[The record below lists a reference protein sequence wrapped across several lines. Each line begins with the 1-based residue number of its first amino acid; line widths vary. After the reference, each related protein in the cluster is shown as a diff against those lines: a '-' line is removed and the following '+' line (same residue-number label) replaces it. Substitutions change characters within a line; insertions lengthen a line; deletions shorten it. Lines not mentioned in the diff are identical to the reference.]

1 MLVSPLFL
9 ATILIFAS
17 SLNLSSQ
24 QQQTTPTIQRDAQ
37 AATLLHQAITA
48 TGTSLPADSTATGS
62 VTITAGGETCQGSI
76 RVLTRGTNQTSIQ
89 LQSTMANWSVIFSN
103 GQASKVDAI
112 DLCIKNAIIGV
123 QEQNTYAQTERE
135 LRPTRRSAQASPGAA
150 GFRLLSQ
157 RSGTAHWLQSKF
169 GDALARY
176 STEGRSQGIV
186 RTIFPRT
193 TTEAGSAAS
202 TALGQPSSARADD
215 ARLSNESLDHRPH
228 CGIDPESVRNPVPP
242 RSRRT
247 LDA

>member
-1 MLVSPLFL
+1 MLSNYRPG
-9 ATILIFAS
+9 S
-17 SLNLSSQ
+17 SLSASTGVSGSYNH
-24 QQQTTPTIQRDAQ
+24 PAGV
-37 AATLLHQAITA
+37 AKAIN
-48 TGTSLPADSTATGS
+48 GKADS
-62 VTITAGGETCQGSI
+62 
-76 RVLTRGTNQTSIQ
+76 
-89 LQSTMANWSVIFSN
+89 
-103 GQASKVDAI
+103 GQAPI

-135 LRPTRRSAQASPGAA
+135 RRPTRRSAQASPGVA

-193 TTEAGSAAS
+193 TTEVGSAAS

>member
-1 MLVSPLFL
+1 MPKSLFATFSSSDTFSQHIYGEFATHLPTVLEAVTTSLRL
-9 ATILIFAS
+9 AVDTNSHSIDFRIED
-17 SLNLSSQ
+17 SLCECLAGES
-24 QQQTTPTIQRDAQ
+24 DEAQ
-37 AATLLHQAITA
+37 PQAIDH
-48 TGTSLPADSTATGS
+48 GLF
-62 VTITAGGETCQGSI
+62 C
-76 RVLTRGTNQTSIQ
+76 
-89 LQSTMANWSVIFSN
+89 F
-103 GQASKVDAI
+103 I

-123 QEQNTYAQTERE
+123 QEQNTFAQTERE
-135 LRPTRRSAQASPGAA
+135 RRPTRRSAQASPGVA

-193 TTEAGSAAS
+193 TTEVGSAAS

>member
-1 MLVSPLFL
+1 MCQMLLPGDMIRARTPGYGARRLRRTNRSDSPEKD
-9 ATILIFAS
+9 
-17 SLNLSSQ
+17 
-24 QQQTTPTIQRDAQ
+24 RRM
-37 AATLLHQAITA
+37 
-48 TGTSLPADSTATGS
+48 ADRLECSDEKSFHS
-62 VTITAGGETCQGSI
+62 V
-76 RVLTRGTNQTSIQ
+76 
-89 LQSTMANWSVIFSN
+89 
-103 GQASKVDAI
+103 AI

-135 LRPTRRSAQASPGAA
+135 RRPTRRSAQASPGVA

-176 STEGRSQGIV
+176 STEGPSQGIV

-193 TTEAGSAAS
+193 TTEVGTAAS